1 MFVFDSLVAVR
12 LDTGKFKFFP
22 IPLVAGSYSVEIP
35 MEEDNG
41 AGTLDGLFAQY
52 SDFLAYG
59 MH

>member
-1 MFVFDSLVAVR
+1 MFVFDSMVAVR

-22 IPLVAGSYSVEIP
+22 IPLVAGSYADEIP
-35 MEEDNG
+35 MEDD
-41 AGTLDGLFAQY
+41 AGSGVIDGLSGLY